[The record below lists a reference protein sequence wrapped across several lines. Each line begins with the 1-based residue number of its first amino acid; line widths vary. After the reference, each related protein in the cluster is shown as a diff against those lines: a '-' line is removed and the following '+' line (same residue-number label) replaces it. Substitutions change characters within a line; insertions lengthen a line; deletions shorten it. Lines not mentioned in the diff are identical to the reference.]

1 MHPTFQVV
9 CRAGIGDGYCF
20 PGAPV
25 AAPGLAPHEGA
36 QCCFSKQ
43 VSEGLTMTTDFQ
55 GAAGSGLSP
64 IDCRCPVWAL
74 VGPLPHFWGGILKEE
89 ERQPGKDAEASAHAG
104 DGRRSQSQDREGLPE
119 RESLP
124 PHPPMH
130 ATHEGSGQPA
140 GGPVCRMAVSL
151 HQGGLSAALSQAQ
164 MLAGGWEPSCCCAE
178 GVLARG
184 QPCQVRLSGT
194 EPPHFSFACCLPVP
208 SGMSGCISHDAGLT
222 RYCRPTHHGAK
233 GAASCPRGCATCEC

>member
-1 MHPTFQVV
+1 MHPTFQVAF
-9 CRAGIGDGYCF
+9 RAGTGDGCCF

-25 AAPGLAPHEGA
+25 AAPGLAPHGGA

-64 IDCRCPVWAL
+64 TDRRCPVWAL
-74 VGPLPHFWGGILKEE
+74 VGPLHFWGGILKEE
-89 ERQPGKDAEASAHAG
+89 ERQPGKDAEASTHTG
-104 DGRRSQSQDREGLPE
+104 DGHRSQSQDREGLPE

-124 PHPPMH
+124 PHPPTH

-151 HQGGLSAALSQAQ
+151 HQGGLSVALSQAQ
-164 MLAGGWEPSCCCAE
+164 MPAGRWEPI
-178 GVLARG
+178 VLLCRG
-184 QPCQVRLSGT
+184 GPGSRPALSG
-194 EPPHFSFACCLPVP
+194 
-208 SGMSGCISHDAGLT
+208 
-222 RYCRPTHHGAK
+222 
-233 GAASCPRGCATCEC
+233 ASLG